1 MRTNDLYRGVLLSA
15 GCVVV
20 DDELVP
26 GVVVLLPGVVLGL
39 LPGVI
44 VALSALPEPGVVV
57 LLPTEPL
64 VPAEP
69 LVPEVPTVPFAV
81 PPIEV
86 SVVPAGLF
94 V

>member
-1 MRTNDLYRGVLLSA
+1 MLLSC

-26 GVVVLLPGVVLGL
+26 GVVVVLPGVVLGL

-57 LLPTEPL
+57 LLPTDPLVPTEPL

-69 LVPEVPTVPFAV
+69 LVPEVPTVPFVV